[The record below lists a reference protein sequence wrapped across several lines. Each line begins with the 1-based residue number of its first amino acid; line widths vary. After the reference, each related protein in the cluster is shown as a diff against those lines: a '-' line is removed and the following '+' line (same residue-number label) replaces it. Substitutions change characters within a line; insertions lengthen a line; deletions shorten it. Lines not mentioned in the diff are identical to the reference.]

1 MAPKMFEVSF
11 KENYAILSMKCGEN
25 RLNPKFLE
33 DFHCA
38 LDKIERNKDVQF
50 LITTGDGKFYSNG
63 IDLEFLGT
71 CTAEEKLKT
80 INAFPLAILRL
91 LTFPVP
97 TIAALNGHAFAG
109 GGILAL
115 AHDYRVMRTKRGWF
129 CLPEVDLHLQFGKA
143 NLLLLRAKIKDPKI
157 LSDAVLMGK
166 RFVAEEALSGG
177 IIQKVCSAEQLLDT
191 AVQMGKEAVEEK
203 KFKRDF
209 FKEFKTNLYSDIV
222 DAFQRQIS
230 NTEESLKVISDF
242 SLSSKL

>member
-1 MAPKMFEVSF
+1 MF
-11 KENYAILSMKCGEN
+11 
-25 RLNPKFLE
+25 
-33 DFHCA
+33 
-38 LDKIERNKDVQF
+38 
-50 LITTGDGKFYSNG
+50 
-63 IDLEFLGT
+63 
-71 CTAEEKLKT
+71 
-80 INAFPLAILRL
+80 
-91 LTFPVP
+91 
-97 TIAALNGHAFAG
+97 
-109 GGILAL
+109 
-115 AHDYRVMRTKRGWF
+115 
-129 CLPEVDLHLQFGKA
+129 
-143 NLLLLRAKIKDPKI
+143 RAKIKDSKI

-177 IIQKVCSAEQLLDT
+177 IIQKICSAEQLLDT